1 MKTPIILILLVL
13 GLSSSG
19 QIPNSIS
26 IGEKVFGLSKFWSE
40 ASYNFPYFNFLT
52 EVNLDS
58 VYQQSVKEILETKND
73 YEYYQVLKK
82 FAATLRDNHTWIQ
95 LPDYLRSYYTYNEF
109 GDYLLTIE
117 RIDGKA
123 IITHTCFNHQD
134 FLPLMSEIIE
144 VDSVEVNIYLK
155 SKIYPYVNS
164 SSDYSLERIGTQYL
178 LQGVKGTSVLI
189 KFKTPEGTI
198 NTVRLKRES
207 SGCEA
212 FYPELKSSKFFQE
225 IDKDIVCLTIDGF
238 SDRSIVDSLVSRLP
252 EIRKAKGLIID
263 IRQNGGGSSY
273 IAEKIAQYFVAD
285 SILYG
290 SRGKTRKNIGYS
302 RYWGFNV
309 RSEADTIGNKAL
321 ADCYLMA
328 KNIMLEDLNQ
338 NSIKNSIKPEE
349 KILIPTVVLTSYMNA
364 SASEEFLIYLDSQK
378 HIKFAGERTSGGNG
392 QPLVFSMPGG
402 GTAAVCTQYCYGP
415 DGRDYYREGIKPDFE
430 VIQTFDDFS
439 KGIDTVKKFAQYY
452 LVEILEKK

>member
-1 MKTPIILILLVL
+1 MKTPIILILLIL
-13 GLSSSG
+13 GLSSSS

-26 IGEKVFGLSKFWSE
+26 MEEKVFGLSKFWSE

-82 FAATLRDNHTWIQ
+82 FAATFRDNHTWIQ
-95 LPDYLRSYYTYNEF
+95 LPENLSSYYTNNEF
-109 GDYLLTIE
+109 GDYLLIIE
-117 RIDGKA
+117 RIEGKA
-123 IITHTCFNHQD
+123 IITHTCYKYKNV
-134 FLPLMSEIIE
+134 LPLMSEIIE
-144 VDSVEVNIYLK
+144 VDSVEVNNYLK

-164 SSDYSLERIGTQYL
+164 SSDYSLERIGSQYL
-178 LQGVKGTSVLI
+178 LQGVKETSVLI
-189 KFKTPEGTI
+189 KFKTQEGAI

-238 SDRSIVDSLVSRLP
+238 WDRSVVDSLVSRLP

-273 IAEKIAQYFVAD
+273 IAGKIAQYFVAD
-285 SILYG
+285 SILFG

-302 RYWGFNV
+302 RYWGFRVKNQT
-309 RSEADTIGNKAL
+309 DTIGNKAL

-328 KNIMLEDLNQ
+328 KNLMLEDLNQ
-338 NSIKNSIKPEE
+338 NSIKNSLKPEE

-364 SASEEFLIYLDSQK
+364 SASEEFLLYLDSQK

-402 GTAAVCTQYCYGP
+402 GTAAVCTQYCYRP
-415 DGRDYYREGIKPDFE
+415 DGRDYYREGITPDFE
-430 VIQTFDDFS
+430 VIQTLDDFS
-439 KGIDTVKKFAQYY
+439 KGIDTVKKFAQHY
-452 LVEILEKK
+452 LSEIFGKK